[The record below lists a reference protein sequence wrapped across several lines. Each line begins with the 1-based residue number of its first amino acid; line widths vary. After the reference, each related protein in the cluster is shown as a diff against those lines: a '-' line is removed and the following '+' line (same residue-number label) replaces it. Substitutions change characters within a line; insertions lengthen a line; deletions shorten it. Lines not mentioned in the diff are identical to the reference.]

1 MFDQDSVSQLL
12 GELAKI
18 RKQPGN
24 PLRSYEDASDLSLVD
39 DVGGSDDADKNAEM
53 SDDTD
58 LAAHFHTDLECLVFE
73 HAAYRN
79 HKTAL
84 LLAPIAKR
92 VQRWFAIPILYAWY
106 CCGGRCSSRVE
117 PLIYEYIP
125 RTKTI
130 LPQLTSR

>member
-39 DVGGSDDADKNAEM
+39 DVGGSDDTDKSAEM

-58 LAAHFHTDLECLVFE
+58 LAAYTFLFHTDLECLVFE

-92 VQRWFAIPILYAWY
+92 VQRWFAIPIIYAWY
-106 CCGGRCSSRVE
+106 CCG
-117 PLIYEYIP
+117 
-125 RTKTI
+125 
-130 LPQLTSR
+130 